1 MTCRRRA
8 RSGISFEVMGRG
20 MSVTNERKEAGMA
33 KSGRRGRLLFALFLG
48 AGLIGGG
55 WAWWKDRRY
64 KGAMAEI
71 EAHIMAGRYGS
82 ACRNLDK
89 LLSWKADPNGGI
101 VYLLGS
107 CELARGRSQAADEAW
122 ARVVPGSAFSE
133 RAIRGRIRLVH
144 DSRQLAAAERLIN
157 AAAEDRRNDRTA
169 LMVLLVPT
177 YQEQGRLD
185 EAERLIEARWEHL
198 NALGEG
204 ALDPAIKLVRLHI
217 ELTDKPTPVENL
229 RPFLEQA
236 ARLDTD
242 DDRVWLG
249 RANLAIRTGAYDE
262 AQQWLDTCLGRRPED
277 IPVWRARLNWGV
289 ATNRVDAVK
298 QAMTHLPAKESTPAQ
313 VHRLKAWLAANRGD
327 DATERRELER
337 LFEVDPADSKALERL
352 GTLAAKAGQLAQAA
366 ALLGKKAE
374 INRLRARFEK
384 LHNRKQPIRDAVEMA
399 HLAEQLGRRFEARV
413 FLSIAISEDPGRADL
428 RSDLKRLTTTH
439 IFDTRAAVVSATG

>member
-1 MTCRRRA
+1 MANSRRP
-8 RSGISFEVMGRG
+8 
-20 MSVTNERKEAGMA
+20 
-33 KSGRRGRLLFALFLG
+33 LLLLAFFLT

-55 WAWWKDRRY
+55 WAWWTDRRY
-64 KGAMAEI
+64 KIAMEEI
-71 EAHIMAGRYGS
+71 ESQIVAGHYGS

-89 LLSWKADPNGGI
+89 LLSWNADPNGGI

-133 RAIRGRIRLVH
+133 RAIRGRIRLFH

-236 ARLDTD
+236 ARLDAD

-298 QAMTHLPAKESTPAQ
+298 QAMTHLPATESTPAQ
-313 VHRLKAWLAANRGD
+313 VHRLKAWFAANRGD

-352 GTLAAKAGQLAQAA
+352 GTLAAKDGQLAQAA

-374 INRLRARFEK
+374 MNRLRARFEK

-413 FLSIAISEDPGRADL
+413 FITLAISEDPDRKDL
-428 RSDLKRLTTTH
+428 RNDLERLSASQEMVAKDGQTLAEVLADELRDERT
-439 IFDTRAAVVSATG
+439 IVVTPSR